1 MKIVIA
7 PDSFKGTLRAVEV
20 CRIWRQAF
28 AEVCPTVELV
38 CLPMADGGE
47 GSLQS
52 VEFSTHAQLI
62 SRKVEDPLSRLVQ
75 AGFAIFDGGRSA
87 FIETAAACGI
97 ELLKPEE
104 KNPMKTT
111 SYGAGQLIQA
121 ALEAGA
127 KNITVAIGG
136 SATVDGGVG
145 MLQALGFRL
154 LDTQGKPIPRGGCA
168 LKALASIEASQVNQ
182 LLREATITI
191 ASDVTN
197 PLLGPTGAAT
207 VFGPQKGAT
216 PEMVLELEAGL
227 AHFAKLAV
235 ASGFAED
242 CTHPGDGA
250 AGGLGFA
257 LRSFLHARTESGA
270 TLIARL
276 VHLEE
281 HLQGADYL
289 ITGEGKTDEQTLFGK
304 LPAVVADLAAK
315 HHVPAI
321 LCSGAVEDAE
331 KLRSK
336 FTAVFSTL
344 QSVQPLEQVLA
355 CAERNL
361 HATAYSIA
369 SLLSSKGGKK

>member
-20 CRIWRQAF
+20 CRIWKQAF
-28 AEVCPTVELV
+28 EEACPTAELV

-52 VEFSTHAQLI
+52 MEFSTHAQLV
-62 SRKVEDPLSRLVQ
+62 SREVEDPLSRPVQ
-75 AGFAIFDGGRSA
+75 AAFALFDGGESA
-87 FIETAAACGI
+87 FVETAAACGI

-104 KNPMKTT
+104 RNPMKAT
-111 SYGAGQLIQA
+111 SYGAGQLIA
-121 ALEAGA
+121 EALKAGS
-127 KNITVAIGG
+127 KSITVAIGG
-136 SATVDGGVG
+136 SATVDGGLG
-145 MLQALGFRL
+145 MLQALGFKL
-154 LDTQGKPIPRGGCA
+154 LDVQGKPLPRGGCA
-168 LKALASIEASQVNQ
+168 LNALATIDASQANP
-182 LLREATITI
+182 LLREASITI

-216 PEMVLELEAGL
+216 PAMVTELEAGL
-227 AHFAKLAV
+227 AHFAEV
-235 ASGFAED
+235 AISSGFAGD

-257 LRSFLHARTESGA
+257 LRAFLHARTESGA

-281 HLQGADYL
+281 HLQGADFL
-289 ITGEGKTDEQTLFGK
+289 ITGEGRTDEQTLYGK
-304 LPAVVADLAAK
+304 LPAVVAELAAR
-315 HHVPAI
+315 HGVPAI

-331 KLRSK
+331 KLRSR
-336 FTAVFSTL
+336 FAAVFSTL
-344 QSVQPLEQVLA
+344 QSVQPLEQVLT
-355 CAERNL
+355 CAKQNL
-361 HATAYSIA
+361 YATAHSIA
-369 SLLSSKGGKK
+369 SLLSQKGGEQ

>member
-1 MKIVIA
+1 MKIIIA

-20 CRIWRQAF
+20 CRIWKQAF
-28 AEVCPTVELV
+28 AEACPTAELV
-38 CLPMADGGE
+38 CLPMSDGGE

-52 VEFSTHAQLI
+52 VEFSTHAKLV
-62 SRKVEDPLSRLVQ
+62 SCEVADPLSRPVT
-75 AGFAIFDGGRSA
+75 ASFALFEDGQSA
-87 FIETAAACGI
+87 FVESAAACGI

-111 SYGAGQLIQA
+111 SYGVGQLIGE
-121 ALEAGA
+121 ALNAGA
-127 KNITVAIGG
+127 RKITVAIGG
-136 SATVDGGVG
+136 SAMVDGGVG

-154 LDTQGKPIPRGGCA
+154 LDAQGKPLPRGGGA
-168 LKALASIEASQVNQ
+168 LKALAAIDASQANP
-182 LLREATITI
+182 LLREATFTI

-197 PLLGPTGAAT
+197 PLTGPTGTAT

-216 PEMVLELEAGL
+216 PEMVQELEAGIV
-227 AHFAKLAV
+227 HFAEVVISSGV
-235 ASGFAED
+235 AGD
-242 CTHPGDGA
+242 CMHPGDGA

-257 LRSFLHARTESGA
+257 LRAFLHAKTESGA

-281 HLQGADYL
+281 HLRGADYL
-289 ITGEGKTDEQTLFGK
+289 ITGEGRTDEQTLFGK
-304 LPAVVADLAAK
+304 LPAVVAELAAK
-315 HHVPAI
+315 HSVPAI
-321 LCSGAVEDAE
+321 LCSGAVEDTV
-331 KLRSK
+331 KLRSR
-336 FTAVFSTL
+336 FVAVFSTL

-355 CAERNL
+355 CAEQNL

>member
-1 MKIVIA
+1 MKVVIA

-20 CRIWRQAF
+20 CRIWKQAF
-28 AEVCPTVELV
+28 AEAYPNAELV

-52 VEFSTHAQLI
+52 VEFSTHAKMI
-62 SRKVEDPLSRLVQ
+62 FCEVEDPLSRPIQ
-75 AGFAIFDGGRSA
+75 ASFALFEDGQSA
-87 FIETAAACGI
+87 FIETATACGI
-97 ELLKPEE
+97 ELLKSEE
-104 KNPMKTT
+104 RNPMKTT
-111 SYGAGQLIQA
+111 SYGAGQLIGQA
-121 ALEAGA
+121 LKAGA

-136 SATVDGGVG
+136 SATVDGGIG
-145 MLQALGFRL
+145 LLQALGFNL
-154 LDTQGKPIPRGGCA
+154 LDAQGKPLPRGGCA
-168 LKALASIEASQVNQ
+168 LKALSAIDISQANP
-182 LLREATITI
+182 LLRKASFTI

-197 PLLGPTGAAT
+197 PLTGPMGAAT

-216 PEMVLELEAGL
+216 PEMVQELETGL
-227 AHFAKLAV
+227 ADFAEVAV
-235 ASGFAED
+235 ASGLADD

-257 LRSFLHARTESGA
+257 LRTFLNARTESGA

-304 LPAVVADLAAK
+304 LPAVVAELAAR
-315 HHVPAI
+315 HGVPAI
-321 LCSGAVEDAE
+321 LCSGAVEDAA
-331 KLRSK
+331 KLRSR
-336 FTAVFSTL
+336 FAAVFSTL

-355 CAERNL
+355 CAEQNL
-361 HATAYSIA
+361 HATACSIA

>member
-20 CRIWRQAF
+20 CRIWKQAF
-28 AEVCPTVELV
+28 AEACPAAELV
-38 CLPMADGGE
+38 CLPMSDGGE
-47 GSLQS
+47 GALQS
-52 VEFSTHAQLI
+52 VEFSTHAKL
-62 SRKVEDPLSRLVQ
+62 VPCEVADPLSRPVM
-75 AGFAIFDGGRSA
+75 ASFALFEDGQSA
-87 FIETAAACGI
+87 FVESAAACGI

-111 SYGAGQLIQA
+111 SYGVGQLIGE
-121 ALEAGA
+121 ALNAGA
-127 KNITVAIGG
+127 RKITVAIGG
-136 SATVDGGVG
+136 SAMVDGGVG

-154 LDTQGKPIPRGGCA
+154 LDAQGKPLPRGGGA
-168 LKALASIEASQVNQ
+168 LKVLAAIDATQANS
-182 LLREATITI
+182 LLREATFTI

-197 PLLGPTGAAT
+197 PLTGPTGTAT
-207 VFGPQKGAT
+207 VFAPQKGAT
-216 PEMVLELEAGL
+216 PEMVQELEAGIV
-227 AHFAKLAV
+227 HFAEV
-235 ASGFAED
+235 VISSGFAAD

-257 LRSFLHARTESGA
+257 LRTFLHAKTESGA

-289 ITGEGKTDEQTLFGK
+289 ITGEGRTDEQTLFGK
-304 LPAVVADLAAK
+304 LPTVVAEFATK
-315 HHVPAI
+315 HGVPAI
-321 LCSGAVEDAE
+321 LCSGAVEDAA

-355 CAERNL
+355 CAEQNL

>member
-28 AEVCPTVELV
+28 AETCPAAELV
-38 CLPMADGGE
+38 CLPMSDGGE

-52 VEFSTHAQLI
+52 VEFSTHAKLM
-62 SRKVEDPLSRLVQ
+62 SCEVADPLSRTVM
-75 AGFAIFDGGRSA
+75 ASFALFDDGHSA
-87 FIETAAACGI
+87 FVETAAACGI

-111 SYGAGQLIQA
+111 SYGAGQLIGE
-121 ALEAGA
+121 ALKAGA
-127 KNITVAIGG
+127 RTITVAIGG
-136 SATVDGGVG
+136 SATVDGGMG
-145 MLQALGFRL
+145 LLQALGFRL
-154 LDTQGKPIPRGGCA
+154 LDSQGNPISHGGA
-168 LKALASIEASQVNQ
+168 AMAELAAIDASQANP

-197 PLLGPTGAAT
+197 PLLGPQGSAT

-216 PEMVLELEAGL
+216 PEMVQELERGL
-227 AHFAKLAV
+227 AHFAEV
-235 ASGFAED
+235 AISSGFTTD

-257 LRSFLHARTESGA
+257 LRAFLNAKTESGA
-270 TLIARL
+270 TIIAHL

-281 HLQGADYL
+281 HLEGADYL

-315 HHVPAI
+315 HGVPAI

-331 KLRSK
+331 KLRSR
-336 FTAVFSTL
+336 FMAVFSTL
-344 QSVQPLEQVLA
+344 QSVQPLEQVMA
-355 CAERNL
+355 CAEQNL
-361 HATAYSIA
+361 HAIACSIA